1 MVSRLQP
8 FLDELH
14 QGVADLERVNHSYI
28 VLLPNATSAV
38 SIDAFRL
45 ICLQNCD
52 NKITSKLQ
60 TTRLQCQ
67 LPTFEGSDGD

>member
-1 MVSRLQP
+1 VVSRLQP

-14 QGVADLERVNHSYI
+14 QGVAYLERVNHSYI
-28 VLLPNATSAV
+28 VLLPNATGAV
-38 SIDAFRL
+38 SVGAFQL

-52 NKITSKLQ
+52 IKITSKLQ
-60 TTRLQCQ
+60 TTRLQRQ